1 LAKRSFDLQ
10 PIGYVARF
18 LNIVEIAVG
27 TAMHFKY
34 LGYVAI
40 IVAVLLDLYAGN
52 PAGDATLRVIIDWL
66 ALFFAVAGLGGL
78 AVGPVSS
85 LRR

>member
-1 LAKRSFDLQ
+1 MNNAKYF
-10 PIGYVARF
+10 
-18 LNIVEIAVG
+18 
-27 TAMHFKY
+27 
-34 LGYVAI
+34 GYVAI

-52 PAGDATLRVIIDWL
+52 PAGDATLRVLIDWA

-78 AVGPVSS
+78 ALGPVSS

>member
-1 LAKRSFDLQ
+1 
-10 PIGYVARF
+10 
-18 LNIVEIAVG
+18 
-27 TAMHFKY
+27 MHFKY

-40 IVAVLLDLYAGN
+40 IFAVLLDLYAGN
-52 PAGDATLRVIIDWL
+52 PAGDATIRVIFDWA
-66 ALFFAVAGLGGL
+66 ALVFAVAGLGGL